1 MEDQGAESVIVA
13 VEVGLTPQDDLRGPE
28 QARTL
33 QAKIASRDGD
43 VVRVDDRHPEAAV
56 LLPAVAD
63 VGLGVVHV
71 EVARLMELCEGLHHR
86 PGQGQAL
93 GGGEARLSPHDGGQG
108 PVTLFQRH
116 GQEEAAVVPPVPG
129 VVGPG
134 KGGVGGPALGEE
146 QQLLVKEL
154 AVAAIIAIVILHGAV
169 LPALHVDRPV
179 DLPHCTGPDQVRDE
193 VAAAVQLHRIPL
205 LELSQIFHKT
215 SSTPF
220 V

>member
-1 MEDQGAESVIVA
+1 MVIT
-13 VEVGLTPQDDLRGPE
+13 VEIRFRSQDDLRRPE
-28 QARTL
+28 NPGSFQPKVA
-33 QAKIASRDGD
+33 AGKGD

-63 VGLGVVHV
+63 VGLGVVDV

-93 GGGEARLSPHDGGQG
+93 GGGEARLPPHDGGQG
-108 PVTLFQRH
+108 PVTLLQRH

-134 KGGVGGPALGEE
+134 KGGVGGPALAEE

-154 AVAAIIAIVILHGAV
+154 AVAGIIAVVILDRAA
-169 LPALHVDRPV
+169 LPALHVDRPEYLT
-179 DLPHCTGPDQVRDE
+179 DHAGPDQVRDE